1 MERELLKGHLDM
13 LLLAIIARTPD
24 HGYAIAS
31 RLHNQSDGQFD
42 LAEGTLYPALHRLEA
57 NGWAVS
63 NWQKA
68 DGRRR
73 RVYQITETGQHMLAE
88 QISIWDGLQTGIRL
102 VLRGAI

>member
-13 LLLAIIARTPD
+13 LLLAVISRSSG
-24 HGYAIAS
+24 HGYAIAAH
-31 RLHNQSDGQFD
+31 LHDQSNGQFD

-57 NGWAVS
+57 NGWAIS

-73 RVYQITETGQHMLAE
+73 RVYQITGEGQRVLSE
-88 QISIWDGLQTGIRL
+88 QVAIWDSLQTGIRL
-102 VLRGAI
+102 VLRGSN